1 MEKDRILTLREA
13 ATYLQLGVPTIYRL
27 AQAARIPASKVGGQ
41 WRFRREVLDAWM
53 DAQALRKEHREPN
66 GKKTILVVDD
76 EPTIGEFFKE
86 CLEREGHT
94 VYTVEH
100 AQEAFQ
106 RAREV
111 NPDLVFLDL
120 VMPEKS
126 GVEIFRELRSWRQD
140 LPVVLITG
148 YPDSALMDEALAYGP
163 FMVMKKP
170 LSVQDIRGVFR
181 TLFAVAGHRTQNAPL

>member
-1 MEKDRILTLREA
+1 MEKNRVLTLKEA
-13 ATYLQLGVPTIYRL
+13 AAYLQLGIPTIYRL
-27 AQAARIPASKVGGQ
+27 AQAGRIPASKVGGQ

-53 DAQALRKEHREPN
+53 DAYAHREPN
-66 GKKTILVVDD
+66 GKKTILIVDD
-76 EPTIGEFFKE
+76 EPMIGEFFKG
-86 CLEREGHT
+86 CLEREGHAI
-94 VYTVEH
+94 YIVEH
-100 AQEAFQ
+100 AREAFQ
-106 RAREV
+106 RARDV

-126 GVEIFRELRSWRQD
+126 GVEVFRELRSWRQD

-170 LSVQDIRGVFR
+170 LSVEDIRGILR
-181 TLFAVAGHRTQNAPL
+181 TLFAVSGHRMQNAPLS

>member
-1 MEKDRILTLREA
+1 MEKDRILTLKEA
-13 ATYLQLGVPTIYRL
+13 AAYLQIGIPTIYRL
-27 AQAARIPASKVGGQ
+27 AQAGRIPASKVGGQ

-53 DAQALRKEHREPN
+53 DAQALRKGQREPN
-66 GKKTILVVDD
+66 GKKTVLVVDD

-86 CLEREGHT
+86 CLQREGHT
-94 VYTVEH
+94 IYTVEH
-100 AQEAFQ
+100 AQEAFR

-126 GVEIFRELRSWRQD
+126 GVEVFREIRSWRQD
-140 LPVVLITG
+140 LPVVIITG

-170 LSVQDIRGVFR
+170 LSVEDIRGVFQ
-181 TLFAVAGHRTQNAPL
+181 TLFAVSGGRTQNALL